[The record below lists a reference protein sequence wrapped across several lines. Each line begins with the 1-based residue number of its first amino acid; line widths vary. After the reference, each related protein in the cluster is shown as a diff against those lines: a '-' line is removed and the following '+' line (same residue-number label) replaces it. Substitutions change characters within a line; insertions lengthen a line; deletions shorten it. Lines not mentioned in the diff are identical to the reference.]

1 MSYSYLMNQ
10 TSNDAGEIIMETK
23 TKVWLAEDGKPII
36 GAGKVAL
43 LKAIDE
49 ERSLRK
55 ACEKMDISYKHAWNV
70 LNKMNERLG
79 KDVVTTIRGGKN
91 QGTFLTEQGRR
102 LISEYEINRKF
113 IDSTMED
120 EGSWE
125 NIGLAISARNKIP
138 ARVVSVEK
146 EGLVSRVKLEI
157 EPSALTSIITS
168 EAVEKLDIRE
178 GDLVYAIIKSTGVL
192 IGKAKQMQK

>member
-1 MSYSYLMNQ
+1 MNQ
-10 TSNDAGEIIMETK
+10 TSNDTGEIIMETK

-55 ACEKMDISYKHAWNV
+55 ACEKLDISYKHAWNV
-70 LNKMNERLG
+70 LNKMSERLG

-91 QGTFLTEQGRR
+91 QGTFLTEEGRR

-168 EAVEKLDIRE
+168 EAVERLDIRE
-178 GDLVYAIIKSTGVL
+178 GDMVYAIIKSTGVL
-192 IGKAKQMQK
+192 IGKDRTREEGN

>member
-1 MSYSYLMNQ
+1 
-10 TSNDAGEIIMETK
+10 METK

-55 ACEKMDISYKHAWNV
+55 ACEKLDISYKHAWNV
-70 LNKMNERLG
+70 LNKMSERLG

-91 QGTFLTEQGRR
+91 QGTFLTEEGRR

-168 EAVEKLDIRE
+168 EAVERLDIRE
-178 GDLVYAIIKSTGVL
+178 GDMVYAIIKSTGVL
-192 IGKAKQMQK
+192 IGKERTREEGN